1 MTENKEQAPENE
13 QVEDENSE
21 QPLISHLIELRNRLL
36 RSLGVILVLFLGIF
50 PYGNDL
56 YIIISQPLLD
66 VLPEGSNMIATSPT
80 SPFMIPF
87 KTSIYAAVF
96 LSVPYLLHQAW
107 AFISPGLYRNEIKV
121 TLPILISSIVLFYAG
136 IAFAYFLV
144 FKFVFAFFVN
154 SAPETVAVMTD
165 IAQYLDFVLSLFL
178 VFGLVFEIPIATLLL
193 IFSGVTTPKKLI
205 EKRPYII
212 IGCFVAG
219 MFLTPQDPLSML
231 FVAIPMW
238 LLFELG
244 AQAGKMLHNEDE
256 EGEEV
261 VSEDEEPS
269 DPNSST

>member
-1 MTENKEQAPENE
+1 
-13 QVEDENSE
+13 
-21 QPLISHLIELRNRLL
+21 
-36 RSLGVILVLFLGIF
+36 
-50 PYGNDL
+50 
-56 YIIISQPLLD
+56 
-66 VLPEGSNMIATSPT
+66 
-80 SPFMIPF
+80 
-87 KTSIYAAVF
+87 
-96 LSVPYLLHQAW
+96 
-107 AFISPGLYRNEIKV
+107 
-121 TLPILISSIVLFYAG
+121 
-136 IAFAYFLV
+136 
-144 FKFVFAFFVN
+144 
-154 SAPETVAVMTD
+154 MTD